1 MRRLVAIATG
11 VTALLL
17 AGPAF
22 AFEQTPAAPPQTS
35 NDAAPAAKAPAVELG
50 APAAAGEQS
59 QTSSG
64 AKVLGFGI
72 LPKLDFGLEL
82 LYGDKQQQQLQLEQG
97 GLSDE
102 NDDLTVLGKINRHF

>member
-1 MRRLVAIATG
+1 MRRLLAIVTG
-11 VTALLL
+11 LTALLL

-22 AFEQTPAAPPQTS
+22 AFEQTPDAPPQVA

-50 APAAAGEQS
+50 EPAAAGEQS
-59 QTSSG
+59 KTPSG
-64 AKVLGFGI
+64 MKVLGFGI

-82 LYGDKQQQQLQLEQG
+82 LYGDKQAQQLQLEQG

-102 NDDLTVLGKINRHF
+102 NDDFTVLGKINRHF

>member
-1 MRRLVAIATG
+1 MRRLLAIATG

-22 AFEQTPAAPPQTS
+22 AFEQTPAAPPQTA
-35 NDAAPAAKAPAVELG
+35 NNAAPAAKAPAVELG
-50 APAAAGEQS
+50 APAAADEQS
-59 QTSSG
+59 KTSLG

-82 LYGDKQQQQLQLEQG
+82 LYGDKQQQLQLEQG

>member
-1 MRRLVAIATG
+1 MRRLLAIVTG
-11 VTALLL
+11 LTALLV

-22 AFEQTPAAPPQTS
+22 AFEQTPDAPPQVA

-50 APAAAGEQS
+50 EPAAEQS
-59 QTSSG
+59 KTPSG
-64 AKVLGFGI
+64 MKVLGFGI

-82 LYGDKQQQQLQLEQG
+82 LYGDKQAQQLQLEQG

-102 NDDLTVLGKINRHF
+102 NDDFTVLGKINRHF